1 LQSSYNNHD
10 PKRNRKFLLKKR
22 EINKLIGKINRD
34 GYSLVP
40 TKIYFN
46 KKGIAKVQ
54 IALAKGKKNHDKRET
69 KKNRDWDR
77 EKSRIF
83 RKTS

>member
-1 LQSSYNNHD
+1 M
-10 PKRNRKFLLKKR
+10 
-22 EINKLIGKINRD
+22 IGKINRD

>member
-1 LQSSYNNHD
+1 
-10 PKRNRKFLLKKR
+10 
-22 EINKLIGKINRD
+22 
-34 GYSLVP
+34 LVP